1 MKYNLVQVE
10 DSGEANL
17 TVVHD
22 GEMYVATDSHPNFQ
36 RIVAG
41 VISGDESVVE
51 LFDVQKTA
59 QKRFDRLSERV
70 TIANGK
76 VYLDGEEVDNALT
89 QQVINFVNNGV
100 EDFKPLVAFFEK
112 VETNPNA
119 HSRVQLYAWLRDRNI
134 TLTEDGNFIAYKGV
148 RVENDEYFSISTGK
162 AISNGVEY
170 NGAIPNPLGAIV
182 EMPRSEVQHDPS
194 VGCHTGLHAGTWN
207 YARDFARG
215 AVLTVEINPRDVVS
229 VPTDCDAQKLRVC
242 RYVVKDVT
250 ETELDTPVYTKYDD
264 YDVDGYEDEEYDDYG
279 YDSDYDGPDV
289 DTDETASVESE
300 EDKEATESTGIVT
313 ADVSSA
319 ITWRPVESTWAPE
332 DPDAP
337 WNRV

>member
-10 DSGEANL
+10 DGGEANL

-41 VISGDESVVE
+41 LAVGDESVVE

-59 QKRFDRLSERV
+59 QRRFDRLSERV
-70 TIANGK
+70 TVANGK
-76 VYLDGEEVDNALT
+76 VYLDGEEADNALT
-89 QQVINFVNNGV
+89 QQVIHFVNQGV

-112 VETNPNA
+112 VETNPNS
-119 HSRVQLYAWLRDRNI
+119 HSREQLYTWLRDRNI

-182 EMPRSEVQHDPS
+182 EMPRSEVQHNPA
-194 VGCHTGLHAGTWN
+194 VGCHTGLHAGTWG
-207 YARDFARG
+207 YASGFARG

-229 VPTDCDAQKLRVC
+229 VPTDCDAAKLRVC
-242 RYVVKDVT
+242 RYIVKDVT
-250 ETELDTPVYTKYDD
+250 ETELDAAVYSTYPDL
-264 YDVDGYEDEEYDDYG
+264 DGYDDEEYDDYG
-279 YDSDYDGPDV
+279 YEDDDEPDV
-289 DTDETASVESE
+289 DTEETPQVQSE
-300 EDKEATESTGIVT
+300 EKEVTESTGVVT

-319 ITWRPVESTWAPE
+319 ITWRPVESNWAPE

>member
-1 MKYNLVQVE
+1 MKYNLVQMR
-10 DSGEANL
+10 DSDEANL

-22 GEMYVATDSHPNFQ
+22 GEMYVATNTHANFS

-41 VISGDESVVE
+41 VIAGDESVIE

-89 QQVINFVNNGV
+89 QQVVNFINGGV
-100 EDFKPLVAFFEK
+100 EDFKPLIAFFEK
-112 VETNPNA
+112 VETNPNG
-119 HSRVQLYAWLRDRNI
+119 HSREQLYTWLRDRSI
-134 TLTEDGNFIAYKGV
+134 TLTENGNFIAYKGV
-148 RVENDEYFSISTGK
+148 RVTDGEYFSISTGK
-162 AISNGVEY
+162 AISDGVEY
-170 NGAIPNPLGAIV
+170 NGAIPNPIGAVV
-182 EMPRSEVQHDPS
+182 EMPRSEVQHNPS

-207 YARDFARG
+207 YAKDFARG

-229 VPTDCDAQKLRVC
+229 VPTDCNAQKLRVC

-250 ETELDTPVYTKYDD
+250 EVELDTPIYPKYDN
-264 YDVDGYEDEEYDDYG
+264 YDVDGYDDENEYDDYG
-279 YDSDYDGPDV
+279 YDSEPDV
-289 DTDETASVESE
+289 DTDEPVSVESGE
-300 EDKEATESTGIVT
+300 KKEATESTGVVV

-332 DPDAP
+332 DPEAP
-337 WNRV
+337 WNQ

>member
-1 MKYNLVQVE
+1 MKYNLVQMR
-10 DSGEANL
+10 DGGEANL

-22 GEMYVATDSHPNFQ
+22 GEMYVATDSHPNFA

-41 VISGDESVVE
+41 LAVGDESVIE

-89 QQVINFVNNGV
+89 QQVVNFVHGGV
-100 EDFKPLVAFFEK
+100 EDFKPLIAFFEK
-112 VETNPNA
+112 VETNPNG
-119 HSRVQLYAWLRDRNI
+119 HSREQLYTWLRDRNI
-134 TLTEDGNFIAYKGV
+134 TLTENGNFIAYKGV
-148 RVENDEYFSISTGK
+148 RVTDGEYFSISTGK
-162 AISNGVEY
+162 AISDGVEY
-170 NGAIPNPLGAIV
+170 DGAIPNPLGAVV
-182 EMPRSEVQHDPS
+182 EMPRSEVQHNPA

-279 YDSDYDGPDV
+279 YDSDEPDV
-289 DTDETASVESE
+289 DTDAPVRVESE
-300 EDKEATESTGIVT
+300 KKEATESTGVVV

-319 ITWRPVESTWAPE
+319 ITWRPVESSWAPE
-332 DPDAP
+332 DPEAP
-337 WNRV
+337 WNQ

>member
-1 MKYNLVQVE
+1 MKYNLVQME
-10 DSGEANL
+10 DGGEANL
-17 TVVHD
+17 TVVHN
-22 GEMYVATDSHPNFQ
+22 GEMYVATDTHPNFAQ
-36 RIVAG
+36 IVAG
-41 VISGDESVVE
+41 LAIGDESVVE

-59 QKRFDRLSERV
+59 QKRFERLSERV
-70 TIANGK
+70 TVSNGK

-89 QQVINFVNNGV
+89 QQVVNFINAGV
-100 EDFKPLVAFFEK
+100 EDFKPLINFFEK
-112 VETNPNA
+112 VETNQNA
-119 HSRVQLYAWLRDRNI
+119 HSRAQLYTWLRDRNI

-148 RVENDEYFSISTGK
+148 RVEDGEYFSISTGK

-170 NGAIPNPLGAIV
+170 NGAIPNPLGAVV

-250 ETELDTPVYTKYDD
+250 EVELDTPVYPTYDD
-264 YDVDGYEDEEYDDYG
+264 YEIDEYDDLG
-279 YDSDYDGPDV
+279 YDDDSDYDDEDV
-289 DTDETASVESE
+289 DTEAPTHVESE
-300 EDKEATESTGIVT
+300 EEKEATESTGVVT

-319 ITWRPVESTWAPE
+319 ITWRPVESHWAPE
-332 DPDAP
+332 DPEAP

>member
-1 MKYNLVQVE
+1 MKYNLVQME
-10 DSGEANL
+10 DGGEANL
-17 TVVHD
+17 TVVHN
-22 GEMYVATDSHPNFQ
+22 GEMYVATDTHPNFAQ
-36 RIVAG
+36 IVAG
-41 VISGDESVVE
+41 LATGDESVVE

-59 QKRFDRLSERV
+59 QKRFERLSERV
-70 TIANGK
+70 TVSNGK

-89 QQVINFVNNGV
+89 QQVVNFINAGV
-100 EDFKPLVAFFEK
+100 EDFKPLINFFEK
-112 VETNPNA
+112 VETNQNA
-119 HSRVQLYAWLRDRNI
+119 HSRAQLYTWLRDRNI

-148 RVENDEYFSISTGK
+148 RVENGEYFSISTGK

-170 NGAIPNPLGAIV
+170 NGAIPNPLGAVV

-250 ETELDTPVYTKYDD
+250 EVELDTPVYPTYDD
-264 YDVDGYEDEEYDDYG
+264 YEIDEYDDLG
-279 YDSDYDGPDV
+279 YDDDSDYDDEDV
-289 DTDETASVESE
+289 DTEAPTHVESKE
-300 EDKEATESTGIVT
+300 EKEATESTGVVT

-319 ITWRPVESTWAPE
+319 ITWRPVESHWAPE
-332 DPDAP
+332 DPEAP

>member
-1 MKYNLVQVE
+1 
-10 DSGEANL
+10 
-17 TVVHD
+17 
-22 GEMYVATDSHPNFQ
+22 
-36 RIVAG
+36 
-41 VISGDESVVE
+41 
-51 LFDVQKTA
+51 
-59 QKRFDRLSERV
+59 
-70 TIANGK
+70 
-76 VYLDGEEVDNALT
+76 
-89 QQVINFVNNGV
+89 VNNGV

-112 VETNPNA
+112 VETNPNS

-148 RVENDEYFSISTGK
+148 KVENGEYFSISTGK

-207 YARDFARG
+207 YASGFARG

-250 ETELDTPVYTKYDD
+250 ETELDTPVYSTYPDL
-264 YDVDGYEDEEYDDYG
+264 DGYEDEEYDDYG
-279 YDSDYDGPDV
+279 YDYDEPDV
-289 DTDETASVESE
+289 DTDEPVEVESE
-300 EDKEATESTGIVT
+300 DKEGTESTGVVT